1 MESSAPSSEDPAPD
15 VGSSAGVRADPRVE
29 RTRAKVLSAAAEL
42 LREVG
47 FADVTIEQ
55 ISGRSGVSRSTMY
68 RHWNTREEILSEAF
82 SVVAL
87 AAPVGSDT
95 AQTDLREDLRRYVR
109 VFADGLEHAWG
120 RAAASLAM
128 AALDD
133 PAQRLIIATFT
144 DGYAR
149 DVELL
154 LLRAVER
161 GEAVAAFDPAEV
173 ADRLVAPLFHRY
185 LFRHLPLDEAFVTAQ
200 ADRVTA
206 SLRR

>member
-1 MESSAPSSEDPAPD
+1 M
-15 VGSSAGVRADPRVE
+15 
-29 RTRAKVLSAAAEL
+29 LSAAAEL
-42 LREVG
+42 LREIG

-55 ISGRSGVSRSTMY
+55 ISSRSGVSRSTMY
-68 RHWNTREEILSEAF
+68 RHWDTREEILSAAF
-82 SVVAL
+82 SMVAL
-87 AAPVGSDT
+87 APPVGGD
-95 AQTDLREDLRRYVR
+95 AAPTDLREDLRRYLR

-120 RAAASLAM
+120 RAAASMAM

-133 PAQRLIIATFT
+133 PAQRVIIATFT

-149 DVELL
+149 DVEHLL
-154 LLRAVER
+154 QRATER
-161 GEAVAAFDPAEV
+161 GEALVPFDPAEV

-206 SLRR
+206 GLRR

>member
-1 MESSAPSSEDPAPD
+1 MPE
-15 VGSSAGVRADPRVE
+15 VGSSAGVRADPRVQ

-55 ISGRSGVSRSTMY
+55 ISGRSSVSRSTMY
-68 RHWNTREEILSEAF
+68 RHWDTREEILSEAF

-87 AAPVGSDT
+87 AAPVGDGA

-109 VFADGLEHAWG
+109 AFADGLEHAWG

-144 DGYAR
+144 DGYAH
-149 DVELL
+149 DVEVL

-161 GEAVAAFDPAEV
+161 GEAVAVFDPAEV

-185 LFRHLPLDEAFVTAQ
+185 LFRHLPLDEDFITAQ

-206 SLRR
+206 SLRRS